1 MSDFSQHLPQ
11 LTTNLELRRSEL
23 VTVLS
28 ELQDNDLVRAR
39 RGGWTVGK
47 VLEHI
52 INSEW
57 HYAQLVANLRG
68 LGEMAHENNAATGVA
83 DVSDALA
90 RSRSALLKAI
100 DGVTEED
107 FYRLGPIG
115 REEYSVV
122 SVLENVEQ
130 HDIEHLGQI
139 RSIQAGASAPA

>member
-1 MSDFSQHLPQ
+1 LSDFPHHLAQ
-11 LTTNLELRRSEL
+11 VSANLQLRRDEL
-23 VTVLS
+23 LGAVSGLKDV
-28 ELQDNDLVRAR
+28 DLVRAR

-52 INSEW
+52 TNSEW
-57 HYAQLVANLRG
+57 HYARLVANLRG
-68 LGEMAHENNAATGVA
+68 RGEVAHENHAAAGVA
-83 DVSDALA
+83 DASEALA
-90 RSRSALLKAI
+90 SSRAALLNAI
-100 DGVTEED
+100 DGVSEED

-139 RSIQAGASAPA
+139 RAIQADSR